1 MIEVR
6 HDGKGDCAGDGEK
19 AQDWARARFQDALE
33 KEKQQDTENAAQ
45 RVVDDVHHVAG
56 ADFQDVLRR
65 FKGNAGRAAHK
76 RLRPH
81 PFP

>member
-6 HDGKGDCAGDGEK
+6 HDGKGDCARDGEK
-19 AQDWARARFQDALE
+19 RQNRARARLQKALQ
-33 KEKQQDTENAAQ
+33 KDKQQDTENAAQ